1 MTSRRSGS
9 SRSDGAPAA
18 DSEVADEPALLIAVP
33 PGTSERVRLSDSR
46 IWVTVAITV
55 VLLGVFF
62 ARLDIG
68 NLRSE
73 LRAANYGWVAAAI
86 MANFV
91 SQWFR
96 AVRHHF
102 LLLPTRSLPIKVLL
116 GAIIVGSAINNVLPL
131 RGGSVARV
139 QLLAKRYDISRSTLA
154 ATLTAEM
161 VLDTL
166 VISIFLV
173 IGISILHLGPLLGW
187 LATFV
192 LLVSLFSLLGVWF
205 LSRAAR
211 KGVASVES
219 ALAFFSEKTRKAL
232 AAGIL
237 SFEQGWQAFW
247 RAHHAVPLL
256 LASAGVWLSESVS
269 FWFFGLAVGLDLSF
283 LSYVTLVA
291 LADIATSLTLT
302 PAGLGAF
309 ELSVS
314 ELLRQLGAS
323 SAVAGAYVVL
333 SHAVLTV
340 SMMAVAPLAFVLLR
354 VRPGDLLYL
363 RREPAQATA
372 SPVQT

>member
-1 MTSRRSGS
+1 MGSDRGFETTS
-9 SRSDGAPAA
+9 
-18 DSEVADEPALLIAVP
+18 EPVLPIGVP
-33 PGTSERVRLSDSR
+33 PGAAPQRVSLKDGR
-46 IWVTVAITV
+46 IWVTAIITI
-55 VLLGVFF
+55 LLLAVF
-62 ARLDIG
+62 AVRLDWG

-73 LRAANYGWVAAAI
+73 LRNADYGWVAAAI
-86 MANFV
+86 AANFG

-102 LLLPTRSLPIKVLL
+102 LLLPTRRVTISVLL

-173 IGISILHLGPLLGW
+173 IGISVLHLGPLLGW
-187 LATFV
+187 LATV
-192 LLVSLFSLLGVWF
+192 ILLVSLLAVVCVWF

-219 ALAFFSEKTRKAL
+219 ALAFFSEKTRKAV

-247 RAHHAVPLL
+247 RAHHAIPLL
-256 LASAGVWLSESVS
+256 IASGGVWVLESVS

-291 LADIATSLTLT
+291 LADIATSLTFT

-309 ELSVS
+309 EVSVS

-323 SAVAGAYVVL
+323 AAVAGAYVVL
-333 SHAVLTV
+333 SHAVLTI
-340 SMMAVAPLAFVLLR
+340 SMMAVAPLAFMLLR
-354 VRPGDLLYL
+354 VRPADLLYL
-363 RREPAQATA
+363 KRAPQTTPSPAG
-372 SPVQT
+372 S